1 MVDLVYDAVEEMEMP
16 VVDVARKAETL
27 RLAMIGFK
35 KESNSETIAVAAL
48 CELTNEVSKAAA
60 DVLAKYK
67 SLTVV
72 FALSQ
77 TSSPGEVPLS
87 AQ

>member
-1 MVDLVYDAVEEMEMP
+1 MTDLVYEAVEEMEKP

-35 KESNSETIAVAAL
+35 EESNSETVAVAAL

-67 SLTVV
+67 TFTAI
-72 FALSQ
+72 FALSI
-77 TSSPGEVPLS
+77 TSPS
-87 AQ
+87 ARAP